1 MTYATINPATGEQLA
16 SFAEQNAEE
25 AAAIVGA
32 VAEAFSSWR
41 VTSFDERA
49 TALRRVAAVLRE
61 RKAEYAALI
70 TTEMGKP
77 IGEAEAE
84 IEKCAWNCEW
94 YAEHAARLLADEP
107 VESNATESYV
117 SFVPLGPVLA
127 IMPWNFPFWQVIRF
141 AAPALMA
148 GNTALLKHAPN
159 VPQCALALETLF
171 RDAGLPANCF
181 RNLFISNEVAAAVIA
196 DPRVRAVT
204 LTGSDRAGSAV
215 AAEAGRALKKTVL
228 ELGGSDPFI
237 VLPDADLEET
247 VAMAVR
253 ARFQNSGQSCIAA
266 KRFLVHE
273 AVADTFERR
282 LVEAVARLKVGD
294 PRERMTQVGP
304 LARADLRANLQR
316 QVAVSIDMGAR
327 VLAGGH
333 ELPGPGYFYAPTVL
347 ADVRPEMP
355 VFREETFGPVL
366 ALLRVGSAEEAV
378 RLANAS
384 AYGLGASIWTRDI
397 DLARRLARAIEAG
410 SVFINGIVAS
420 DPRLPFGGVKR
431 SGYGRELSSFGIREF
446 VNVQTVWIGPDRTA
460 PKAVAELAR
469 AVE

>member
-1 MTYATINPATGEQLA
+1 MMYATINPATGEQLA
-16 SFAEQNAEE
+16 VFAEQSAEE

-32 VAEAFSSWR
+32 VADAFASWR
-41 VTSFDERA
+41 ETSFEERGA
-49 TALRRVAAVLRE
+49 LLRRVAALLRQ
-61 RKAEYAALI
+61 RKTEYATLI

-77 IGEAEAE
+77 IVEAEAE

-94 YAEHAARLLADEP
+94 YADNAARLLADEP
-107 VESNATESYV
+107 AESSATESYV
-117 SFVPLGPVLA
+117 EFVPLGPVFA
-127 IMPWNFPFWQVIRF
+127 IMPWNFPFWQVFRF

-159 VPQCALALETLF
+159 VPQCALAIEAVF

-181 RNLFISNEVAAAVIA
+181 RTLFVSNEVAATVIA

-215 AAEAGRALKKTVL
+215 AAAAGQALKKTVL

-237 VLPDADLEET
+237 VLADADLDRT

-273 AVADTFERR
+273 AVVDDFVER
-282 LVEAVARLKVGD
+282 LIAAVKELQVGD
-294 PRERMTQVGP
+294 PLNRATQVGP
-304 LARADLRANLQR
+304 LARADLRDNLHR
-316 QVAVSIDMGAR
+316 QVVESIRQGAR
-327 VLAGGH
+327 LVVGG
-333 ELPGPGYFYAPTVL
+333 EPLPGRGYFYAPTVL

-355 VFREETFGPVL
+355 VFQEETFGPVV
-366 ALLRVGSAEEAV
+366 ALMRVASAEEAV
-378 RLANAS
+378 QLANAS
-384 AYGLGASIWTRDI
+384 AYGLGASLWTRDI
-397 DLARRLARAIEAG
+397 DLARRLARTIEAG

-431 SGYGRELSSFGIREF
+431 SGYGRELSSYGIREF

-460 PKAVAELAR
+460 PQAALELAR
-469 AVE
+469 VVE